1 MGNSSVVVQKVS
13 LTKVFIV
20 YEDVHQGIG
29 QTPLRVANVP
39 MGSRTWVFIV

>member
-20 YEDVHQGIG
+20 CEDVHQAIG
-29 QTPLRVANVP
+29 LTLLRVASAL
-39 MGSRTWVFIV
+39 MGIRTWVFIV